1 MPLEGIPSN
10 APAKQRQLP
19 GLSRLLRLLLP
30 LVFLLLILPVTTSG
44 CSPELL
50 LDPELSKNVRIELV
64 DWHVSG
70 LWVINSPVCW
80 FKVYNYNQKAVTDI
94 TIAYETF
101 DFEGNALDKGTYTL
115 LDAGEPTVVQANS
128 PKSCV
133 EQYIGIVSLE
143 SDKLNCVLKGVR
155 GKD

>member
-1 MPLEGIPSN
+1 MSLEGIPSN
-10 APAKQRQLP
+10 AQSQQRKLTFFV
-19 GLSRLLRLLLP
+19 RLLAPLLALLVLLP
-30 LVFLLLILPVTTSG
+30 ITVSG

-50 LDPELSKNVRIELV
+50 LDPELSKNVRIELI

-80 FKVYNYNQKAVTDI
+80 FRVYNYNAKPITDI
-94 TIAYETF
+94 TINYETF
-101 DFEGNALDKGTYTL
+101 DFEGKPLDKGTYTL
-115 LDAGEPTVVQANS
+115 LDAGEPSVVQANS

-143 SDKLNCVLKGVR
+143 SDKLSCTLKGVR
-155 GKD
+155 AKE

>member
-10 APAKQRQLP
+10 APSRQQTLS
-19 GLSRLLRLLLP
+19 GLRR
-30 LVFLLLILPVTTSG
+30 LILACVALLFILPITTAG
-44 CSPELL
+44 CAPELT
-50 LDPELSKNVRIELV
+50 LDPELSKNVRLELV

-80 FKVYNYNQKAVTDI
+80 FKVYNYNHQPITDI
-94 TIAYETF
+94 TISYETF
-101 DFEGNALDKGTYTL
+101 DFEGRPLDKGTYTM
-115 LDAGEPTVVQANS
+115 LDAGEPTVVQAES

-143 SDKLNCVLKGVR
+143 SDKLSCKLKGVR